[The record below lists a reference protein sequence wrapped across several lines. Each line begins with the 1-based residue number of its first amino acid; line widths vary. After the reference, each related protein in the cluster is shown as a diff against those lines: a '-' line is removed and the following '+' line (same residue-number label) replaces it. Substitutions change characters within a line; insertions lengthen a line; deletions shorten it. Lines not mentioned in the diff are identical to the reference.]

1 MEEMKF
7 FLLPFPLKTKTKKK
21 TCAWSWICTFCRL
34 PDCCKFQINSG
45 IIVLQLSSEFG
56 LYYFLL
62 FIFLFFRIVL
72 ILNASFCYVWCLE
85 LFFVISLTFWSLF
98 IEFFPSKDHLPLS
111 SLLCLFLFRKI
122 YLFRGI
128 KLCHLGPPFVL
139 IFCTKVS
146 YSSVFKI
153 NEKNNRKR
161 LWSHRKTSANFHK
174 LTKPSQILK

>member
-1 MEEMKF
+1 MEEVKF
-7 FLLPFPLKTKTKKK
+7 FLLPFPLKTKSKKK

-56 LYYFLL
+56 LYYFL
-62 FIFLFFRIVL
+62 FFWIIL

-98 IEFFPSKDHLPLS
+98 IEFFLQRTTCLC
-111 SLLCLFLFRKI
+111 LLYCLFLFRKI
-122 YLFRGI
+122 YLFKGI

>member
-1 MEEMKF
+1 MEEVKF

-98 IEFFPSKDHLPLS
+98 IEFFLQRTTCLC
-111 SLLCLFLFRKI
+111 LLYCLFLFRKI

-128 KLCHLGPPFVL
+128 KLCHLCPLFVL

>member
-45 IIVLQLSSEFG
+45 IMSEFG

-72 ILNASFCYVWCLE
+72 ILNTSFCYVWCLE

-98 IEFFPSKDHLPLS
+98 IEFFLQRTTCLC
-111 SLLCLFLFRKI
+111 LLYCLFLFRKI
-122 YLFRGI
+122 YLFKGI

-161 LWSHRKTSANFHK
+161 LWSHRKTSTNFHK

>member
-1 MEEMKF
+1 MEEVKF
-7 FLLPFPLKTKTKKK
+7 FLLPFPFKKKTKKK

-62 FIFLFFRIVL
+62 LILLFFRIVL

-98 IEFFPSKDHLPLS
+98 IEFFLQRTTCLC
-111 SLLCLFLFRKI
+111 LLYCLFLFRKI

>member
-1 MEEMKF
+1 M
-7 FLLPFPLKTKTKKK
+7 
-21 TCAWSWICTFCRL
+21 
-34 PDCCKFQINSG
+34 
-45 IIVLQLSSEFG
+45 LQLSSEFG
-56 LYYFLL
+56 LYYFL
-62 FIFLFFRIVL
+62 FFWIIL

-98 IEFFPSKDHLPLS
+98 IEFFLQRTTCLC
-111 SLLCLFLFRKI
+111 LLYCLFLFRKI
-122 YLFRGI
+122 YLFKGI

-174 LTKPSQILK
+174 LTKPSQILKKETKGGHNDNQKLHT

>member
-1 MEEMKF
+1 MEEVKF
-7 FLLPFPLKTKTKKK
+7 FLLPFPFEKKTKKKK

-56 LYYFLL
+56 LYY
-62 FIFLFFRIVL
+62 FLFFRIVL

>member
-1 MEEMKF
+1 MEEVKF
-7 FLLPFPLKTKTKKK
+7 FLLLFPLKTKSKKK

-62 FIFLFFRIVL
+62 FWIIL

-98 IEFFPSKDHLPLS
+98 IEFFLQRTTCLC
-111 SLLCLFLFRKI
+111 LLYCLFLFRKI
-122 YLFRGI
+122 YLFKGI

>member
-1 MEEMKF
+1 MEEVKF
-7 FLLPFPLKTKTKKK
+7 FLLSFPLRKKDQKKK

-85 LFFVISLTFWSLF
+85 LFFVISITFWSLF
-98 IEFFPSKDHLPLS
+98 IEFFVQRTTCLC
-111 SLLCLFLFRKI
+111 LLYCLFLFRKI

-128 KLCHLGPPFVL
+128 KLCHLCPLFVL

-161 LWSHRKTSANFHK
+161 LWIKS
-174 LTKPSQILK
+174 P

>member
-1 MEEMKF
+1 MHDHEF
-7 FLLPFPLKTKTKKK
+7 AHFADFPTVASFRLTAVSL
-21 TCAWSWICTFCRL
+21 CFNCRVNSACTIF
-34 PDCCKFQINSG
+34 
-45 IIVLQLSSEFG
+45 
-56 LYYFLL
+56 YYL
-62 FIFLFFRIVL
+62 FFLFFRIVL

-85 LFFVISLTFWSLF
+85 LFFIISLTFWSLF
-98 IEFFPSKDHLPLS
+98 IEFFLQRTTCLC
-111 SLLCLFLFRKI
+111 LLYCLFLFRKI

-161 LWSHRKTSANFHK
+161 L
-174 LTKPSQILK
+174 